1 MSTREIEIGNIRI
14 GADNPLAF
22 IAGPCVIEDE
32 ISTVKAAEKL
42 KGYAEQL
49 KIPLIFKSSYYKSNR
64 TSVNSFSG
72 PGIDAGLKILN
83 KVKEVTGLPVI
94 SDIHSADEAEKAATI
109 LDILQIPAFL
119 CRQTEIVLS
128 AAKTGKPLNIKKGQF
143 LAPWDVKNI
152 IEKAVSTGNNK
163 LMITERG
170 TSFGYNNLVADMR
183 SMPIIR
189 GFGFPVVYD
198 ATHSIQLPGG
208 MGISSGGQREFI
220 EPLARS
226 AVAAGCDV
234 IFMEVHE
241 DPDSAP
247 CDGPSMLKMESFP
260 TIAKRLSELNDL
272 VKGWQ

>member
-1 MSTREIEIGNIRI
+1 MSTLEIKIGNMRI

-32 ISTVKAAEKL
+32 ISTIKAAEKL

-49 KIPLIFKSSYYKSNR
+49 NIPLIFKSSYYKSNR

-72 PGIDAGLKILN
+72 PGIDVGLKVLN
-83 KVKEVTGLPVI
+83 KVKEATGLPVI
-94 SDIHSADEAEKAATI
+94 SDIHSADEAEKAATV

-119 CRQTEIVLS
+119 CRQTDIVLS
-128 AAKTGKPLNIKKGQF
+128 AAKTGKPVNIKKGQF

-183 SMPIIR
+183 SIPIIR

-226 AVAAGCDV
+226 AVSAGCDL

-247 CDGPSMLKMESFP
+247 CDGPSMMKMESFP
-260 TIAKRLSELNDL
+260 TVAKRLSQLNDL
-272 VKGWQ
+272 VKSW